1 MARHA
6 RVGHRKSSITTGNH
20 QSEAGKA
27 LQARAI
33 LPIRRPPS
41 RRRQHHAVQ
50 RRPATCFQVWV
61 APHQA

>member
-1 MARHA
+1 MARRA
-6 RVGHRKSSITTGNH
+6 GAGYRKSSVTTGDD

-27 LQARAI
+27 LQAGAI
-33 LPIRRPPS
+33 LPIGRPPS

-61 APHQA
+61 APHQP

>member
-1 MARHA
+1 MARRT
-6 RVGHRKSSITTGNH
+6 RVGHRKSSVTTCDH

-33 LPIRRPPS
+33 LPIGRPPS
-41 RRRQHHAVQ
+41 PRRQHHAVQ

-61 APHQA
+61 APHRP